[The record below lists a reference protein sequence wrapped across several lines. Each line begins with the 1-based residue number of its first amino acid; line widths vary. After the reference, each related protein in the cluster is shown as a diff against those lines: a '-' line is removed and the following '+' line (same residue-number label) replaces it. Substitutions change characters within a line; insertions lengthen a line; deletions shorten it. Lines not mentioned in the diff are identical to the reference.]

1 MSRGQALLELS
12 VCAPVVMLLTLGT
25 VAGGQVIDARAGLDA
40 ATNAAA
46 AAAARAP
53 DPASAQSAAHARFQS
68 MIAGYPLTSTRLSVA
83 SRGVRPQRPGDSNRD
98 GCCGRLV
105 GLACFC
111 TTVDPVLSRR
121 GSTRAVAKSSGVAV
135 SNYQTGRSLL
145 FSRSPSVRAA
155 AGRRVCRRRNN
166 RGQPRGRP
174 AGRNGASSGDGGPQL
189 NIGGVRS
196 KLPADARRNRSQPRG
211 CRHPGRRGVRVRDSN
226 RTRSPALK

>member
-83 SRGVRPQRPGDSNRD
+83 SGEFGRGDQVVAIATGVVDVSWASLVFAQR
-98 GCCGRLV
+98 L
-105 GLACFC
+105 
-111 TTVDPVLSRR
+111 TM
-121 GSTRAVAKSSGVAV
+121 SS
-135 SNYQTGRSLL
+135 
-145 FSRSPSVRAA
+145 RAA
-155 AGRRVCRRRNN
+155 V
-166 RGQPRGRP
+166 
-174 AGRNGASSGDGGPQL
+174 QL
-189 NIGGVRS
+189 ERWRS
-196 KLPADARRNRSQPRG
+196 HRE
-211 CRHPGRRGVRVRDSN
+211 
-226 RTRSPALK
+226 SP